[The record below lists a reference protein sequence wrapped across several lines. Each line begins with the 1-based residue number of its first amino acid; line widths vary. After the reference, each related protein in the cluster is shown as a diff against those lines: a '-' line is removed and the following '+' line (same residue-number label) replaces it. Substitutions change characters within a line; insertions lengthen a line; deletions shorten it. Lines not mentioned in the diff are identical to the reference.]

1 MIGYTRTSDR
11 VHKDQWERYLCGGT
25 QGLVG
30 AVSLWVHHFT
40 QTAMEKKLLSKT
52 SYEIN
57 VNVFD
62 MKQAL
67 SNGDSI

>member
-1 MIGYTRTSDR
+1 
-11 VHKDQWERYLCGGT
+11 
-25 QGLVG
+25 
-30 AVSLWVHHFT
+30 
-40 QTAMEKKLLSKT
+40 MEKKLLSKT